1 MAITQTMTDA
11 CKENLLKGDIHFDT
25 DTFKVALYDSTAT
38 LDATTAA
45 YTATGEVTSDNYT
58 AEGATLTGASI
69 TVSNNV
75 AYVDFNDATFSN
87 VTFTARGALI
97 HQTTGVESSI
107 AVLDFGSDK
116 TVTSGTFT
124 VTFPAFNST
133 SAIIRIE

>member
-1 MAITQTMTDA
+1 MAITQIMTDA
-11 CKENLLKGDIHFDT
+11 CKQNLLKGDIHFDT

-38 LDATTAA
+38 LNASTAA
-45 YTATGEVTSDNYT
+45 YIATCT
-58 AEGATLTGASI
+58 AEGVALTGASI

-97 HQTTGVESSI
+97 HQTDEPQSTI
-107 AVLDFGSDK
+107 AVLDFGADK
-116 TVTSGTFT
+116 TVTNGTFT